1 MLRHGPCSYL
11 LEQLLRE
18 RVMRR
23 RIRWTA
29 LTVVFGML
37 FVGNVSAQEWKA
49 PRGFVSLSFVDGD
62 PVGELKTFIDDA
74 TGGQMHG
81 AWAFADK
88 GRLRLR
94 GDLGLLI
101 YGIERYDVCHLISC
115 RINLNL
121 ETTNSI
127 FYGGIGPAYAVRIG
141 VIEPYVYA
149 TGGFSLFAT
158 NTSLR
163 GDHHNVYD
171 DNGWLDT
178 TNYSD
183 ALMAWRVGG
192 GMRFRLTGGDIPLS
206 IDVGVERHQNGIAN
220 FLTEGDITDNVD
232 GTINIFPNRSEANLM
247 TFRIGFRVGF
257 GGQ

>member
-1 MLRHGPCSYL
+1 
-11 LEQLLRE
+11 E

-29 LTVVFGML
+29 LTVGFGIL
-37 FVGNVSAQEWKA
+37 FAGNVSAQEWNA
-49 PRGFVSLSFVDGD
+49 PRGFLSLSFVDGD

-101 YGIERYDVCHLISC
+101 YGSERYDVCHPISC
-115 RINLNL
+115 RISLNL

-127 FYGGIGPAYAVRIG
+127 FYGGIGPEYAVRIG
-141 VIEPYVYA
+141 VVEPYVYA
-149 TGGFSLFAT
+149 TGGFSFFAT
-158 NTSLR
+158 TTSL
-163 GDHHNVYD
+163 GDDDDEHNVKD
-171 DNGWLDT
+171 ELNT

-183 ALMAWRVGG
+183 GVIAWRVGG
-192 GMRFRLTGGDIPLS
+192 GMRFRLTDGDIPLS

-220 FLTEGDITDNVD
+220 FLTEGDITDNAD

-247 TFRIGFRVGF
+247 TFRIGVRVGF
-257 GGQ
+257 GGR

>member
-1 MLRHGPCSYL
+1 
-11 LEQLLRE
+11 
-18 RVMRR
+18 MRR

-101 YGIERYDVCHLISC
+101 YGSEGYDACHPLSC
-115 RINLNL
+115 RLGVNI

-127 FYGGIGPAYAVRIG
+127 FYGGIGPEYAIRVG
-141 VIEPYVYA
+141 LLEPYIYA

-163 GDHHNVYD
+163 GGDHHNDWD
-171 DNGWLDT
+171 DNSWLNT

-192 GMRFRLTGGDIPLS
+192 GMRFRLTGGALPLS

-220 FLTEGDITDNVD
+220 FLTEGDITDNPD
-232 GTINIFPNRSEANLM
+232 GTIDIFPNRSEANLL
-247 TFRIGFRVGF
+247 TFRIGFRIGL
-257 GGQ
+257 GGW